1 MVKTFDLGDI
11 SRGIFSYPGQISGHP
26 LSFFPLRELEFGYLA
41 TFSTATFFIFNG
53 YIFQS
58 LTNEKVFCKDD
69 CLQVF

>member
-26 LSFFPLRELEFGYLA
+26 LYFFPLRELEFGYLA
-41 TFSTATFFIFNG
+41 TFSTATFFIFNC

-58 LTNEKVFCKDD
+58 LRNEKVFCKDD